1 MVRHG
6 FVRNLGAPLLG
17 ALVLVCLLAVQ
28 VRAADGECV
37 VTADPQAAAGGSVF
51 TFSGS
56 GFQPT
61 HMTLQKDEETP
72 TVSDIDVAGADPW
85 QVTVQSRNGDE
96 GGWTATF
103 DVESG
108 CSVTVQFR
116 VTLTDTALI
125 TDLLGGTPA
134 GSVPALLLV
143 LVAGFGVGGGLFLAR
158 RLAAAQ
164 SQVRH

>member
-6 FVRNLGAPLLG
+6 FVRHLGAPLLG

-28 VRAADGECV
+28 VRAADTECV
-37 VTADPQAAAGGSVF
+37 VTADPQAAAGGSIF

-56 GFQPT
+56 GFVPT

-96 GGWTATF
+96 GAWKATF
-103 DVESG
+103 DVDGG
-108 CSVTVQFR
+108 CSVSAQFR
-116 VTLTDTALI
+116 VTLTDTDLI
-125 TDLLGGTPA
+125 ASVVGGTPA
-134 GSVPALLLV
+134 GKVPAV
-143 LVAGFGVGGGLFLAR
+143 LFVFMATFGVGGGLFLAR

-164 SQVRH
+164 SQVRD

>member
-6 FVRNLGAPLLG
+6 FVRISGAPLLG
-17 ALVLVCLLAVQ
+17 ALVLVCLASVH
-28 VRAADGECV
+28 VMAADADCV

-61 HMTLQKDEETP
+61 HMTLQKDTDAA

-85 QVTVQSRNGDE
+85 LVTVQSRAGDE
-96 GGWTATF
+96 GAWKATF
-103 DVESG
+103 DVDGG

-116 VTLTDTALI
+116 VTLTE
-125 TDLLGGTPA
+125 TDLINSLLGNTPG
-134 GSVPALLLV
+134 GSVPALLVV
-143 LVAGFGVGGGLFLAR
+143 LLAAFGVGGGLFLAR

>member
-6 FVRNLGAPLLG
+6 FVRLLGAPLLG
-17 ALVLVCLLAVQ
+17 ALVLMCLWAVQ
-28 VRAADGECV
+28 VRAADECV

-61 HMTLQKDEETP
+61 RMTLQKNEDPP

-85 QVTVQSRNGDE
+85 QLTVQSRNGDE
-96 GGWTATF
+96 GGWKATF
-103 DVESG
+103 DVDGG

-116 VTLTDTALI
+116 VTLTDTDLI
-125 TDLLGGTPA
+125 T
-134 GSVPALLLV
+134 
-143 LVAGFGVGGGLFLAR
+143 GLFGG
-158 RLAAAQ
+158 
-164 SQVRH
+164 SP

>member
-6 FVRNLGAPLLG
+6 FVRISGAPLLG
-17 ALVLVCLLAVQ
+17 ALVLVCLASVH
-28 VRAADGECV
+28 VMAADADCV
-37 VTADPQAAAGGSVF
+37 VTVDPQAAAGGSVF

-56 GFQPT
+56 GFQPQ
-61 HMTLQKDEETP
+61 HMVLQKDEETP
-72 TVSDIDVAGADPW
+72 TTSDIDVAGADPW

-96 GGWTATF
+96 GAWKATF
-103 DVESG
+103 DVDGG

-116 VTLTDTALI
+116 VTLTDTDLI
-125 TDLLGGTPA
+125 GSLLGGTPA
-134 GSVPALLLV
+134 GSLPALLFL
-143 LVAGFGVGGGLFLAR
+143 LVAAGGVGGGLFLAR